1 MIKEDDIVV
10 EKRIKQ
16 LYNRLM
22 ALGYSPFHVE
32 RILQETIGI
41 QDLTS
46 IDDEQQEDL
55 IRVLEQYEKL
65 GTEYMM
71 AYSK

>member
-1 MIKEDDIVV
+1 MV
-10 EKRIKQ
+10 EIRIKK
-16 LYNRLM
+16 LYNKFM

-32 RILQETIGI
+32 IILQETIGI
-41 QDLTS
+41 PDMAS
-46 IDDEQQEDL
+46 VNDGRQEDI

-65 GTEYMM
+65 GREYMI

>member
-1 MIKEDDIVV
+1 MV

-32 RILQETIGI
+32 RILQETIGV
-41 QDLTS
+41 QDIAT
-46 IDDEQQEDL
+46 IGVEQQEDL

-65 GTEYMM
+65 GTEYLM

>member
-1 MIKEDDIVV
+1 MV
-10 EKRIKQ
+10 EKRIKK

-32 RILQETIGI
+32 FILQETVGIGDI
-41 QDLTS
+41 ATV
-46 IDDEQQEDL
+46 DDGRQEDI

-65 GTEYMM
+65 GREYQF

>member
-1 MIKEDDIVV
+1 MV
-10 EKRIKQ
+10 EIRIKK
-16 LYNRLM
+16 LYNKLM

-32 RILQETIGI
+32 IILQETIGI
-41 QDLTS
+41 PDMAS
-46 IDDEQQEDL
+46 VNDGRQEDI

-65 GTEYMM
+65 GREYMI

>member
-1 MIKEDDIVV
+1 MV
-10 EKRIKQ
+10 EKRIKK

-32 RILQETIGI
+32 IILQETIGI
-41 QDLTS
+41 PDITS
-46 IDDEQQEDL
+46 VEGGRKEDI

-65 GTEYMM
+65 GTEYMT

>member
-1 MIKEDDIVV
+1 MV
-10 EKRIKQ
+10 EKRIKH

-41 QDLTS
+41 QDISTVEY
-46 IDDEQQEDL
+46 DQQQDL
-55 IRVLEQYEKL
+55 IKVLEEYEKL
-65 GTEYMM
+65 GTEYMI